1 MKKTSLLLALS
12 LLTSGSLWAQTT
24 AQIGQLK
31 KVNAAELKA
40 SLSPDDVA
48 FLATPERVEGLFT
61 TPRTP
66 QQARPQVKKQLP
78 RRDAAAVDTVGYY
91 AVAQSFHKDYQFNFN
106 GGAVY
111 SYPIGLALDG
121 TKATLTNLFD
131 MYNQS
136 ATAEARSHD
145 YPVEGVYDADAKT
158 ITIPTTKQGIVCGTL
173 GGYYDLMLI
182 AGEVT
187 EGGQINPA
195 EELVFDVTTD
205 NHGRIRTLTARQNFL
220 ARYDYGTA
228 RVYKSFTANLPVA
241 DEANIITLDESVDYG
256 EAFVRT
262 STTRDITLYNTGG
275 MDAEY
280 ALELEADDDVFT
292 TTTVAGTIPAQS
304 AFTIPVEYKPLRAG
318 DYEGLVTL
326 TYDSGRGEKS
336 LVFDLSGSAKDY
348 PDYSAA
354 IKSGQYDITTGQE
367 FPFEMT
373 TLEDGTAVAQSGTHG
388 AYGTSWLNLEFDVPQ
403 GKLATVSWKGL
414 FNNSSNWYQNAGG
427 YFVDTLDG
435 AKIALSGQ
443 NEDFSGSYEFAP
455 GHHFIRYQFEGLAY
469 TGLDANRL
477 YVYDIAY
484 KEQALAKDSAVLVTP
499 EVNLGNDVLQAGGTS
514 TLQGTISLKNAGQND
529 LRVIS
534 VKSDNAAFT
543 TDLSGLTA
551 AKTLEEIAIP
561 VTLETRET
569 GDPSATLTIETSA
582 GTFTATVKAH
592 IIAMPDFQSLVSEGA
607 EYITGWEVNKEAPFI
622 IRNGKAVNANAG
634 DNSVN
639 EKAWVKM
646 NLSVPE
652 GKLAYVS
659 WEGRAYGRPE
669 DNVNYTHY
677 YSSYFTIGMEHPMN
691 GGTFNV
697 YGSDVDAGSTAVEAN
712 EFWSSLL
719 ACIPGDH
726 SYQWGWMHNGD
737 GEAPEGDYVEI
748 SNIKIHVID
757 YKENNVEVVNPDIE
771 FNPCYVGP
779 QRYQTAKVTLKN
791 TGSKDLT
798 VGTITSDAPFYGIE
812 TTDIAQFD
820 KTLDVTLWFYPSE
833 KGDFT
838 GTVTLK
844 TSAGPVQVNC
854 HGVAKDAADEGYIYF
869 GDFEDNA
876 YGWTIVDRDAD
887 GETWNLGSNLWGDR
901 PEYCHSGSQCLAS
914 VSYSNNLGSVTPDNW
929 TISPVITIP
938 DDGAML
944 TYYVAA
950 FHPDRYQEHYSLYV
964 TPYTEDQYDI
974 EDVVNTTPLQEETL
988 QEENG
993 AMNGWTLRTVDLK
1006 DFAGQQVVLAFR
1018 HHDCTGQYI
1027 LRLDD
1032 VNVMTRSGYNAVQ
1045 GTQRTL
1051 APQQTAYFTLDGQR
1065 VNGLQRGITIVRTV
1079 DAEGR
1084 TEVHKVIR

>member
-91 AVAQSFHKDYQFNFN
+91 AVAQSFHKDYQFNYA

-173 GGYYDLMLI
+173 GGYYDLMLL

-187 EGGQINPA
+187 EGGQLTPA

-205 NHGRIRTLTARQNFL
+205 AQGRIRTLTARQNFL
-220 ARYDYGTA
+220 ARYDYGTT

-241 DEANIITLDESVDYG
+241 DEANVVTLDESVDYG

-262 STTRDITLYNTGG
+262 STTRDITLYNMGG
-275 MDAEY
+275 MDAEF

-304 AFTIPVEYKPLRAG
+304 AFTLPVTYHPLKAG

-326 TYDSGRGEKS
+326 NYDAGRGEKT

-373 TLEDGTAVAQSGTHG
+373 TLEDGTAVAQSGMHG

-403 GKLATVSWKGL
+403 GQLATVSWKGL

-427 YFVDTLDG
+427 YFIDTLDG
-435 AKIALSGQ
+435 AKAKWTGV
-443 NEDFSGSYEFAP
+443 NEDISGSYEFAP

-484 KEQALAKDSAVLVTP
+484 SEKALAKDSATLVTP
-499 EVNLGNDVLQAGGTS
+499 EVDLGNDVLQAGGTS
-514 TLQGTISLKNAGQND
+514 TKEGTIRLKNAGQND
-529 LRVIS
+529 LKVVS

-543 TDLSGLTA
+543 TDLSGLSA

-561 VTLETRET
+561 VALETREA
-569 GDPSATLTIETSA
+569 GDPTATLTIETSA
-582 GTFTATVKAH
+582 GTFTAKVKAH
-592 IIAMPDFQSLVSEGA
+592 IIDMPDFQSLVTEGA

-622 IRNGKAVNANAG
+622 LRDGKAVNANAG
-634 DNSVN
+634 DNS
-639 EKAWVKM
+639 AYATASFQM
-646 NLSVPE
+646 NLNVPE
-652 GKLAYVS
+652 GKLAYIS
-659 WEGRAYGRPE
+659 WDGRSFGRPE
-669 DNVNYTHY
+669 DNVGYTHY
-677 YSSYFTIGMEHPMN
+677 YSSYFTIEMTHPMTS
-691 GGTFNV
+691 GTYSI
-697 YGSDVDAGSTAVEAN
+697 YGSDVDASSASFANDESWGS
-712 EFWSSLL
+712 FL

-726 SYQWGWMHNGD
+726 HFKWGWFHNGD

-757 YKENNVEVVNPDIE
+757 YKENNVELLTPEVE
-771 FNPCYVGP
+771 FSPCYVGP

-964 TPYTEDQYDI
+964 TPYTEGQYDI
-974 EDVVNTTPLQEETL
+974 EDVVNTTPLVEETL

-993 AMNGWTLRTVDLK
+993 AMDGWTRCTVDLK

-1032 VNVMTRSGYNAVQ
+1032 VNVMTRSGYNAIQ

-1051 APQQTAYFTLDGQR
+1051 APQQTEYFTLDGQR
-1065 VNGLQRGITIVRTV
+1065 INGLQHGITIVRTV

-1084 TEVHKVIR
+1084 TEVHKVMR